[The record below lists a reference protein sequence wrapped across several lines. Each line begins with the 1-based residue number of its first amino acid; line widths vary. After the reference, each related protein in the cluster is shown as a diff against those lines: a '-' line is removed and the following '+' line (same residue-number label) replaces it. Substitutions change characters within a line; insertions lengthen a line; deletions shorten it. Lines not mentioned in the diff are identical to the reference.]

1 MRLKPFP
8 HFDDPSLVFGKD
20 HANAKGVMS
29 VVDILEKLDQ
39 NEAINDVGIDDL
51 EVDASRT
58 HTIASTPN
66 RMKCSSQS
74 CRKKSKE

>member
-1 MRLKPFP
+1 
-8 HFDDPSLVFGKD
+8 
-20 HANAKGVMS
+20 MS
-29 VVDILEKLDQ
+29 AINILDKLDQ